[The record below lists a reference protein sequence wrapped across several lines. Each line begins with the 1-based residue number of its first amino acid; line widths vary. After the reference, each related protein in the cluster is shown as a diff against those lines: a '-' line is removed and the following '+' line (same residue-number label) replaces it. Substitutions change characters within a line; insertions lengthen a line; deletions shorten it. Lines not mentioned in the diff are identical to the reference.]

1 MPAEQLQTISASER
15 TMFLHWKSSAVVLSC
30 LLSACGGPK
39 SEPPVTPIS
48 RDVITADEIEASKA
62 ANAYDAIKKLRGN
75 FLSYRGRT
83 SFHGTSSPD
92 PFVFVD
98 DQAFGPLASLKTI
111 PAIQIETI
119 RLYRAW
125 EAQVKYGTGLLGGAI
140 AINTTQ

>member
-1 MPAEQLQTISASER
+1 MT
-15 TMFLHWKSSAVVLSC
+15 C
-30 LLSACGGPK
+30 LLCACGGPR
-39 SEPPVTPIS
+39 SEAPVTPIS
-48 RDVITADEIEASKA
+48 RDVITADEIEASQA

-83 SFHGTSSPD
+83 SLHETSSPD

-98 DQAFGPLASLKTI
+98 DQAFGPISSLKTI

-125 EAQVKYGTGLLGGAI
+125 EAQTKFGRGLMGGAI
-140 AINTTQ
+140 AINTKQ

>member
-1 MPAEQLQTISASER
+1 
-15 TMFLHWKSSAVVLSC
+15 MFLHWKSSAIAVTCVLC
-30 LLSACGGPK
+30 ACGGPRHE
-39 SEPPVTPIS
+39 SGITPLA
-48 RDVITADEIEASKA
+48 RDIITAEEIEASKA

-83 SFHGTSSPD
+83 SMNGTSSPD

-98 DQAFGPLASLKTI
+98 DQAFGPISSLRTI

-125 EAQVKYGTGLLGGAI
+125 EAQTKFGTGLMGGAI
-140 AINTTQ
+140 AINTKQ